1 MQTGRLDH
9 VAGIAGYAMSRSGER
24 YIVVSLHNDTDVHRG
39 YGENVQDAVLRW
51 VFEQ

>member
-1 MQTGRLDH
+1 
-9 VAGIAGYAMSRSGER
+9 MSRSGQR

-39 YGENVQDAVLRW
+39 YGVNVQDAVLRW